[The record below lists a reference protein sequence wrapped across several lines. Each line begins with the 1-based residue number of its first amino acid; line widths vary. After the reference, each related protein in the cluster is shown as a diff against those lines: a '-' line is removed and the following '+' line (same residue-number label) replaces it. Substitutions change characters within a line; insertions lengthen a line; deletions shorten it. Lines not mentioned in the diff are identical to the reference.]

1 VITVNNLSMNFG
13 EQVLF
18 ENVSVTFNPG
28 ERYALTG
35 PNGCGKSTFLK
46 IVSGDLEPMAGYTQ
60 RPRRLGVLR
69 QDQYKFESYRIIDT
83 VMMGNERLWAAL
95 SEKEVLLAKADLT
108 DDEGM
113 RLGEL
118 EGVIAEED
126 GYSAESEAA
135 ELLDG
140 LGIPEEVHTE
150 TMSALTGGNKVR
162 VLLAQ
167 ALFGKPD
174 ALLLDEPTNALDI
187 ASIRWLEGFLKEYRG
202 VLVVISH
209 DRQFVNS
216 VATKVADVDYE
227 TIIVYNGNYDAMVE
241 TKAEARS
248 SLELAQE
255 AKHKK
260 ISSLQEFVQRFRAGS
275 RASQVKS
282 RERQIEKEKQEMS
295 LLKRSNIQ
303 RPFIRFDQKRPSGR
317 QVLSV
322 SLLSKTFA
330 ETTICNNFNL
340 SVMRGDKIA
349 IVGPNGVGKT
359 SLIRMFAGDVKP
371 DAGKIE
377 WGFETQIGYMPQ
389 DHSEHID
396 KSSQQ
401 SAHAWL
407 WASEAST
414 DEQEIRSLFGRLLFT
429 KDEPMKPTGVL
440 SGGETVRL
448 LLARLML
455 TKPNVLLLDEPTN
468 HLDLES
474 IRALTQGLAA
484 YPGTCIFVTHD
495 RQMVSRVAS
504 RVIEMSKD
512 GIRELSIQQF
522 EQGEYLTTYKS
533 YRAAQ
538 PAL

>member
-1 VITVNNLSMNFG
+1 VIACNNLSMNFG

-18 ENVSVTFNPG
+18 EDVDVAFNPG

-35 PNGCGKSTFLK
+35 PNGCGKTTFMK
-46 IVSGDLEPMAGYTQ
+46 IIAGDIEPMSGSVQ

-69 QDQYKFESYRIIDT
+69 QDQYKYESFRIIDC
-83 VMMGNERLWAAL
+83 VLMGNARLWAAL
-95 SEKEVLLAKADLT
+95 AEKEVLLAKSEQLSDE
-108 DDEGM
+108 EGM

-118 EGVIAEED
+118 EGLIAEED
-126 GYSAESEAA
+126 GYGAEAEAA
-135 ELLDG
+135 ELLEG

-150 TMSALTGGNKVR
+150 TMSTLTGGNKVR

-187 ASIRWLEGFLKEYRG
+187 ASIRWLEGFLKHYTG

-209 DRQFVNS
+209 DRQFVNA

-248 SLELAQE
+248 SLELANE
-255 AKHKK
+255 AKTKRVEA
-260 ISSLQEFVQRFRAGS
+260 LQEFVQRFRAGS

-282 RERQIEKEKQEMS
+282 RERAIEREKQEMV

-303 RPFIRFDQKRPSGR
+303 RPFIRFEQKRPSGR
-317 QVLSV
+317 QVLLASA
-322 SLLSKTFA
+322 LTKRFG
-330 ETTICNNFNL
+330 ERTICEGLNL
-340 SVMRGDKIA
+340 SVMRGDRIA
-349 IVGPNGVGKT
+349 VVGPNGIGKST
-359 SLIRMFAGDVKP
+359 LLRLLLEQVAP
-371 DAGKIE
+371 DRGKIE

-389 DHSEHID
+389 DHAEQIPKSE
-396 KSSQQ
+396 Q

-407 WASEAST
+407 WASDGAS
-414 DEQEIRSLFGRLLFT
+414 DEQEIRNVFGRLLFT
-429 KDEPMKPTGVL
+429 KDEPMKPTSVL

-455 TKPNVLLLDEPTN
+455 TRPNVLLLDEPTN

-474 IRALTQGLAA
+474 IRALTQGLAQ

-495 RQMVSRVAS
+495 RQMVSRVAT
-504 RVIEMSKD
+504 RVLEMSKD
-512 GIRELSIQQF
+512 GIRELSPQQF
-522 EQGEYLTTYKS
+522 DQGDYLTSYKS
-533 YRAAQ
+533 FRLHEAVA
-538 PAL
+538 